1 MGGIHDVWLLPCM
14 AEFLASILIILSGIP
29 LMNIKNKLSFL
40 LQVPEKLKHWICEF
54 CFRRSR
60 HLVYLTPACGKTVVK
75 GRNQTI
81 LLGLRLTTTLQPDL
95 INVPASPN
103 PYFQHPATNACVD
116 PRLLAFSNIQCS
128 AIQDKTAAARSDRF
142 QCNWSRAWNRW
153 MLLRIL
159 TGVLPALEKSRPIVV
174 EMLNQLWEGN
184 LSDACSLCTR
194 FCILSYSLN
203 IGTHQ
208 YIDIGC
214 CTNISSLFQQW
225 WKVNYILVRDN
236 NAKSC

>member
-103 PYFQHPATNACVD
+103 PYFQHPAHQSSSNACVH
-116 PRLLAFSNIQCS
+116 PHLLAFSNIQCS

-142 QCNWSRAWNRW
+142 QCNWSRAWNCW
-153 MLLRIL
+153 MLLLIP
-159 TGVLPALEKSRPIVV
+159 TGVLPALEKIQNHCCGNVKSIMRRQSVRCLFTVHQVLHLILLFKHRDPPIYWYR
-174 EMLNQLWEGN
+174 ML
-184 LSDACSLCTR
+184 
-194 FCILSYSLN
+194 
-203 IGTHQ
+203 HQ
-208 YIDIGC
+208 HFIF
-214 CTNISSLFQQW
+214 ISA
-225 WKVNYILVRDN
+225 VM
-236 NAKSC
+236 KS